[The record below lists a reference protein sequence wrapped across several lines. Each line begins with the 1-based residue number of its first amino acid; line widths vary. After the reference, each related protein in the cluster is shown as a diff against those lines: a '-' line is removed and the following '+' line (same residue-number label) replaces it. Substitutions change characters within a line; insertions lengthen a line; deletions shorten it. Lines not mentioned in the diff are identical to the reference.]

1 MEADADPG
9 SSIQSMRIHIT
20 ALPAIIREATGAHL
34 GVELL
39 VRGVVDKESPG
50 GGGDVVVLVLSCY
63 HLHRIS

>member
-1 MEADADPG
+1 
-9 SSIQSMRIHIT
+9 MRIHIT

-63 HLHRIS
+63 YLHRIS